1 MKNDSDELPVPMRS
15 YTKSFVDYNLAQ
27 AFLKDG
33 KLAEYQ
39 QKIVEA
45 EAAKRNFVTEL
56 TPRDK
61 TGPEMII
68 LKEPISGESYGVW

>member
-1 MKNDSDELPVPMRS
+1 MKNDNDTLPVPMRG

-45 EAAKRNFVTEL
+45 QAAKQQFVTEL
-56 TPRDK
+56 VPRDK
-61 TGPEMII
+61 TGPTMITMV
-68 LKEPISGESYGVW
+68 EPISGENYNIW